1 MTSQAST
8 TQAALE
14 PFFPAGAL
22 CEEKHLVQLRMLAKR
37 IRMASLPQLQGLL
50 AGTHLSKQKGRG
62 LDLDELRIYQPG
74 DDIRTIDW
82 RVTARTQQPHTRL
95 YKEERERPV
104 MIFCD
109 QRSPMF
115 FGSKRSFK
123 SVTAAQCFSLIAW
136 AAIEHGDKVGAYLL
150 GDDDEMDFRPKQRA
164 QHVLHILQHLIQF
177 NRQLA
182 DSNHHIQRSLS
193 DSLQHIK
200 RSLKPGTT
208 LFLISDF
215 YDLNEADKEVLFQ
228 LKRHNHIVALQVFDP
243 LEREV
248 PPPGTYGVNDGFQE
262 SVLNVQGNNRKQYK
276 EALDV
281 WQQGLNNLFQQLAV
295 NHHLVSAGEIPYS
308 AIKLALE
315 QKGRM

>member
-22 CEEKHLVQLRMLAKR
+22 CEEKHLVHLRMLAKR
-37 IRMASLPQLQGLL
+37 IRMASLPQLQGML

-82 RVTARTQQPHTRL
+82 RVTARTQLPHTRL

-104 MIFCD
+104 MILCD

-115 FGSKRSFK
+115 FGSKRCFK

-136 AAIEHGDKVGAYLL
+136 AAIEHGDKVGAFLL
-150 GDDDEMDFRPKQRA
+150 GDNGEIDFRPKQRA

-182 DSNHHIQRSLS
+182 NSDHNIQRSLS
-193 DSLQHIK
+193 ESLQHIK

-228 LKRHNHIVALQVFDP
+228 LKRHNHVVALQVFDP

-248 PPPGTYGVNDGFQE
+248 PPTGTYGVNDGVQE
-262 SVLNVQGNNRKQYK
+262 SVLNIQGNNRKQYK
-276 EALDV
+276 EALDI
-281 WQQGLNNLFQQLAV
+281 WQQGLNSLFQKLSV
-295 NHHLVSAGEIPYS
+295 SHHLVSAGDIPYS

-315 QKGRM
+315 QKGRV